1 VDIGKITTISGETV
15 TSSSRRGNTV
25 QQKADVRCMQKITII
40 FFVRRL
46 KQRNLRKI
54 SKKELKTVL
63 MTFENPS
70 HNGRVSFGASITYAL
85 FA

>member
-1 VDIGKITTISGETV
+1 VYAK
-15 TSSSRRGNTV
+15 NNNN
-25 QQKADVRCMQKITII
+25 
-40 FFVRRL
+40 FFCASAEAK